1 VEEEEEAVVW
11 MVGVKVGIG
20 WSWRRIFMTSR
31 GAITNL
37 RVIELELVCLLGGGR
52 RRGREEREKN
62 RDTRPEK
69 APAII
74 TRFAEAGSSCVIAC
88 LSDGNYLLSS
98 SLGKGT

>member
-1 VEEEEEAVVW
+1 MEEEEEEAVVW

-31 GAITNL
+31 GAMTNL
-37 RVIELELVCLLGGGR
+37 RVVELELVYLFEGK
-52 RRGREEREKN
+52 EERGKN
-62 RDTRPEK
+62 RDTRPAK

-88 LSDGNYLLSS
+88 LSDGNYLLFLF
-98 SLGKGT
+98 LGEENMKAM